1 MAQLRDMR
9 RLKPVGDFTVV
20 GASGDMSD
28 FQHISHMLDN
38 EVYGIP
44 FESFLLY

>member
-9 RLKPVGDFTVV
+9 RMKAVGEYTVV

-28 FQHISHMLDN
+28 FQHISHMLDGL
-38 EVYGIP
+38 V
-44 FESFLLY
+44 